1 MHAWEALLT
10 MKVDRLE
17 NMTKGWFVGDFKPA
31 VLRTDAVEVAVK
43 KYKAGDREEAH
54 YHMKASEITLIVSGK
69 VSMSGR
75 LFSDGEIIT
84 ISAGEATDFEA
95 LTDVTTVVVKMLR
108 SK

>member
-43 KYKAGDREEAH
+43 
-54 YHMKASEITLIVSGK
+54 I
-69 VSMSGR
+69 
-75 LFSDGEIIT
+75 
-84 ISAGEATDFEA
+84 
-95 LTDVTTVVVKMLR
+95 
-108 SK
+108 